1 MVYYIEDIMDIPEGD
16 FEMLYSMLPQKRQA
30 VARRYR
36 FEQDKRNS
44 IMAFILLMFG
54 LHEEF
59 GIDGEFSIIRDTN
72 GKPMLEEEGI
82 WFNLSHCKKGVVCA
96 VSTRKIGV
104 DIQEIIDPSGGLEKS
119 VLTQKEI
126 EEYKSLN
133 SDLERR
139 ERFTRLWALKES
151 FVKYDGRGLS
161 YGLQKLD
168 FTGMEGNQFP
178 KDGCSYFIRRIEN
191 GFLAVCAEETIDF
204 KRLRREEIMNFID
217 NKALK
222 L

>member
-1 MVYYIEDIMDIPEGD
+1 MVYYIENIMDIPEGD

-168 FTGMEGNQFP
+168 FTGMEGNQFQ

-191 GFLAVCAEETIDF
+191 GFLAVCAEETIGF
-204 KRLRREEIMNFID
+204 KKMLYGEIMNFIY
-217 NKALK
+217 NKTSK